1 MQLDLLYA
9 VDVAGEQATREV
21 SRPAIGT
28 VRRLSIAVAR
38 GPDAGR
44 LIEPEAGKGASIG
57 TAADNDLVLADPTVS
72 RYHLEIDPGAD
83 GISVRDLGSRNGTFA
98 GGIRIRDGVVPRGA
112 QLKIG
117 DTVLVLDAADAGP
130 SATSP
135 AGAPGAPSPEAREL
149 PGMVFAS
156 AAMREVAHRVRTLA
170 DHLTT
175 VLVQGETGT
184 GKELVARN
192 VHELGARK
200 SGPFV
205 VVDCAS
211 LPASLL
217 EAELFGH
224 EKGAFTGAER
234 ARAGAFERADGGT
247 VFLDEVGEL
256 PLVAQASL
264 LGVLERRRFRRVG
277 GDREVAVDVRVV
289 SATNRDLRHEVNRGV
304 FREDLYYRLAGAR
317 VVLPPLRDRPE
328 DIPILVAHFALE
340 LTGNAELPLSQQTL
354 DALAAQHWPGNVR
367 ELRSAVERAVAF
379 GASELAAMLDEP
391 RSPRDSQ
398 PPPAASAGSGTE
410 PLERYRDAKA
420 KAVATFERAYLAK
433 LIERSAGNASEAA
446 RLAKMDRPYLLGLL
460 RRYGLR

>member
-1 MQLDLLYA
+1 MAD
-9 VDVAGEQATREV
+9 EQATREV
-21 SRPAIGT
+21 SRPTLGT

-44 LIEPEAGKGASIG
+44 LIEPEAGKGASVG
-57 TAADNDLVLADPTVS
+57 TAPDNDLVLGDPTVS
-72 RYHLEIDPGAD
+72 RYHLELEPGRD
-83 GISVRDLGSRNGTFA
+83 GITVRDLGSLNGTFA
-98 GGIRIRDGVVPRGA
+98 GAVRLREGVVPRGA
-112 QLKIG
+112 QLRVG
-117 DTVLVLDAADAGP
+117 DTVLVLDAADAVAP
-130 SATSP
+130 P
-135 AGAPGAPSPEAREL
+135 AVAPPEL

-156 AAMREVAHRVRTLA
+156 AAMHEVARRVRMLA

-192 VHELGARK
+192 VHDLGSRK
-200 SGPFV
+200 AGPFI

-234 ARAGAFERADGGT
+234 ARAGAFERAHGGT

-256 PLVAQASL
+256 PLLAQASL

-277 GDREVAVDVRVV
+277 GDREIEVDVRVV
-289 SATNRDLRHEVNRGV
+289 SATNRDLRQEVNRGS
-304 FREDLYYRLAGAR
+304 FRADLYYRLAGAR
-317 VVLPPLRDRPE
+317 VVLPSLRERPE
-328 DIPILVAHFALE
+328 DIPLLVRHFAME
-340 LTGNAELPLSQQTL
+340 LTGSEELPLSEETL
-354 DALAAQHWPGNVR
+354 VALAAQHWPGNVR

-379 GASELAAMLDEP
+379 GAAELAAMLDEP
-391 RSPRDSQ
+391 TSPRDSQ
-398 PPPAASAGSGTE
+398 PPGAAGDP

-420 KAVATFERAYLAK
+420 RAIAAFERTYLAK
-433 LIERSAGNASEAA
+433 LIERSGGNASEAA
-446 RLAKMDRPYLLGLL
+446 RQARMDRPYLLALL